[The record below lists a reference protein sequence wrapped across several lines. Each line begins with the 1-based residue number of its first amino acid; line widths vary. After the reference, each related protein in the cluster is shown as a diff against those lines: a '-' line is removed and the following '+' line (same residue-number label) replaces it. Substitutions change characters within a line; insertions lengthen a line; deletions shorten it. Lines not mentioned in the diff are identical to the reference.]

1 MTESMKRSGPEEDQE
16 QLGAR
21 LREAREY
28 LGLSQEAVAE
38 YLGVPRASISVMEAG
53 KRKVSSL
60 ELRDLSRLYKR
71 PISHFL
77 GDQGS
82 VTDPVEETA
91 AKAIFRATKDLS
103 PEDRQQVIRFAEFL
117 RVVGHRSTA
126 QNRATRHSKHRGS

>member
-1 MTESMKRSGPEEDQE
+1 MAQSMNRSDAEGDQE

-28 LGLSQEAVAE
+28 LGLSQETVAE

-77 GDQGS
+77 GDKGS
-82 VTDPVEETA
+82 VTVPEEETA
-91 AKAIFRATKDLS
+91 ARAIFRATKDLS
-103 PEDRQQVIRFAEFL
+103 PSDRQQVIRFAEFL
-117 RVVGHRSTA
+117 RAAGHRGTA
-126 QNRATRHSKHRGS
+126 RSRASRRSK